1 MSSFLNNTDRS
12 VFARKLADGVMQRLF
27 FKNRDVDVIITTKD
41 DIALSEYLTTLD
53 ETLSNVAGD
62 SFKTITIGDVT
73 LVASGNSDTIAIIP
87 GNGMTITG
95 NTEDGK
101 SLTFAMDQT
110 LYDKL
115 NGIEFGANNYE
126 HPTYPEV
133 PPGENY
139 IRVSV
144 DEYGHV
150 YAADK
155 NPMTIAEGGTGAST
169 AEEARAKLGAASTA
183 EASASSAG
191 LMSSAMF
198 TFIQELMTTGPT
210 LSAIPASYVHSLF
223 PELYPSEEGE

>member
-155 NPMTIAEGGTGAST
+155 SPMTIAEGGTGAST
-169 AEEARAKLGAASTA
+169 AEEARANLGAASTA

-198 TFIQELMTTGPT
+198 TFIQELMTNGPT

-223 PELYPSEEGE
+223 PELYPSEGE

>member
-12 VFARKLADGVMQRLF
+12 VFVRKLADGVMQRLF

-169 AEEARAKLGAASTA
+169 AEEARANLGAASTA

-223 PELYPSEEGE
+223 PELYPSEGE

>member
-110 LYDKL
+110 LYEKL

-155 NPMTIAEGGTGAST
+155 NPMTISEGGTGAST
-169 AEEARAKLGAASTA
+169 AEEARANLGAASTA

-191 LMSSAMF
+191 LMSSDMF

-223 PELYPSEEGE
+223 PELYPSEGE

>member
-155 NPMTIAEGGTGAST
+155 NPMTISEGGTGAST
-169 AEEARAKLGAASTA
+169 AEEARANLGAASTA

-223 PELYPSEEGE
+223 PELYPSEGE

>member
-110 LYDKL
+110 LYEKL

-169 AEEARAKLGAASTA
+169 AEEARANLGAASTA

-198 TFIQELMTTGPT
+198 TFIQELMTNGPT

-223 PELYPSEEGE
+223 PELYPSEEE

>member
-12 VFARKLADGVMQRLF
+12 VFARKLAGGVMQRLF

-169 AEEARAKLGAASTA
+169 AEEARANLGAASTA

-223 PELYPSEEGE
+223 PELYPSEGE

>member
-169 AEEARAKLGAASTA
+169 AEEARANLGAASTA

-191 LMSSAMF
+191 LMSSDMF

-223 PELYPSEEGE
+223 PELYPSEGE

>member
-155 NPMTIAEGGTGAST
+155 NPMTISEGGTGAST

-223 PELYPSEEGE
+223 PELYPSEGE

>member
-27 FKNRDVDVIITTKD
+27 FKNRDVDVIITTKN
-41 DIALSEYLTTLD
+41 DIALSEYLSALD
-53 ETLSNVAGD
+53 ETLSTVSGD

-73 LVASGNSDTIAIIP
+73 LVANGNSDTLAIIP
-87 GNGMTITG
+87 GNGLVVTG
-95 NTEDGK
+95 STKDGK
-101 SLTFAMDQT
+101 SLTFAMDPT
-110 LYDKL
+110 LYEKL

-155 NPMTIAEGGTGAST
+155 KPMTIAEGGTGAST
-169 AEEARAKLGAASTA
+169 AEEARANLGAASTA
-183 EASASSAG
+183 EATASSAG
-191 LMSSAMF
+191 LMSSDMF
-198 TFIQELMTTGPT
+198 TFIQELMTSGPT
-210 LSAIPASYVHSLF
+210 LSAIPASYVHTLF
-223 PELYPSEEGE
+223 PELYPSEGE

>member
-169 AEEARAKLGAASTA
+169 AEEARANLGAASTA

-191 LMSSAMF
+191 LMSSDMF
-198 TFIQELMTTGPT
+198 TFIQELMTNGPT

-223 PELYPSEEGE
+223 PELYPSEGE

>member
-12 VFARKLADGVMQRLF
+12 VFVRKLADGVMQRLF

-169 AEEARAKLGAASTA
+169 AEEARANLGAASTA

-191 LMSSAMF
+191 LMSSDMF
-198 TFIQELMTTGPT
+198 TFIQELMTNGPT

-223 PELYPSEEGE
+223 PELYPSEGE

>member
-12 VFARKLADGVMQRLF
+12 VFARKLAGGVMQRLF

-223 PELYPSEEGE
+223 PELYPSEGE

>member
-223 PELYPSEEGE
+223 PELYPSEGE

>member
-169 AEEARAKLGAASTA
+169 AEEARANLGAASTA

-223 PELYPSEEGE
+223 PELYPSEEE

>member
-27 FKNRDVDVIITTKD
+27 FKNRDVDVIITTKN
-41 DIALSEYLTTLD
+41 DIALSEYLSALD
-53 ETLSNVAGD
+53 ETLSTVSGD

-73 LVASGNSDTIAIIP
+73 LVANGNSDTLAIIP
-87 GNGMTITG
+87 GNGLAVTG
-95 NTEDGK
+95 STEDGK
-101 SLTFAMDQT
+101 SLTFAMDPI
-110 LYDKL
+110 LYEKL

-169 AEEARAKLGAASTA
+169 AEEARANLGAASTA
-183 EASASSAG
+183 EATASSAG
-191 LMSSAMF
+191 LMSSDMF
-198 TFIQELMTTGPT
+198 TFIQELMTSGPT

-223 PELYPSEEGE
+223 PELYPSEGE

>member
-155 NPMTIAEGGTGAST
+155 NPMTISEGGTGAST
-169 AEEARAKLGAASTA
+169 AEEARANLGAASTA

-191 LMSSAMF
+191 LMSSDMF

-223 PELYPSEEGE
+223 PELYPSEGE

>member
-110 LYDKL
+110 LYEKL

-155 NPMTIAEGGTGAST
+155 NPMTISEGGTGAST
-169 AEEARAKLGAASTA
+169 AEEARANLGAASTA

-223 PELYPSEEGE
+223 PELYPSEGE

>member
-110 LYDKL
+110 LYEKL

-169 AEEARAKLGAASTA
+169 AEEARANLGAASTA

-223 PELYPSEEGE
+223 PELYPSEGE

>member
-95 NTEDGK
+95 NTDDGK

-110 LYDKL
+110 LYEKL

-169 AEEARAKLGAASTA
+169 AEEARANLGAASTA

-223 PELYPSEEGE
+223 PELYPSEGE

>member
-95 NTEDGK
+95 NTDDGK

-169 AEEARAKLGAASTA
+169 AEEARANLGAASTA

-198 TFIQELMTTGPT
+198 TFIQGLMTTGPT

-223 PELYPSEEGE
+223 PELYPSEGE

>member
-169 AEEARAKLGAASTA
+169 AEEARANLGAASTA

-191 LMSSAMF
+191 LMSSDMF
-198 TFIQELMTTGPT
+198 AFIQELMTSGPT

-223 PELYPSEEGE
+223 PELYPSEGE

>member
-110 LYDKL
+110 LYEKL

-155 NPMTIAEGGTGAST
+155 NPMTISEGGTGAST

-223 PELYPSEEGE
+223 PELYPSEGE

>member
-169 AEEARAKLGAASTA
+169 AEEARANLGAASTA

-223 PELYPSEEGE
+223 PELYPSEGE

>member
-169 AEEARAKLGAASTA
+169 AEEARANLGAASTA
-183 EASASSAG
+183 EATASSAG

-223 PELYPSEEGE
+223 PELYPSEGE

>member
-169 AEEARAKLGAASTA
+169 VEEARANLGAASTA

-191 LMSSAMF
+191 LMSSDMF

-223 PELYPSEEGE
+223 PELYPSEGE

>member
-169 AEEARAKLGAASTA
+169 AEEARANLGAASTA

-198 TFIQELMTTGPT
+198 TFIQELMTNGPT

-223 PELYPSEEGE
+223 PELYPSEGE